1 MGSIGL
7 FIILAI
13 VMYITRKINW
23 YEVET
28 AVEENE
34 SGTGEMS

>member
-23 YEVET
+23 YEIET
-28 AVEENE
+28 
-34 SGTGEMS
+34 GQDTD

>member
-1 MGSIGL
+1 MGSMGL

-28 AVEENE
+28 AGEENE
-34 SGTGEMS
+34 SETD